1 MTIEIHD
8 KEESNL
14 LSVVPLAML
23 FIDTALKNGNC
34 LVHCVAGRSR
44 SAAIIIAYLI
54 NKCHYSYYEAYDYVK
69 AKRSVVTLNK
79 GFQEQLKAY
88 YESRC
93 DVYVANQILLS
104 QRFNTLS
111 TMYTSR
117 LSLSTVSQL
126 KYPSLQDV
134 AHVQLVIPSSSNSTP
149 VTLPTLRGLQL
160 GYHCRYCNKLLFTN
174 SKYIYISIYIIYL
187 YLYI

>member
-23 FIDTALKNGNC
+23 FIDAALKNGSC

-117 LSLSTVSQL
+117 MSLSTVSTL

-134 AHVQLVIPSSSNSTP
+134 AHVQLVLPSDKNTNSP
-149 VTLPTLRGLQL
+149 ITLPTLRGLQL

-174 SKYIYISIYIIYL
+174 SKYLYIFIYL
-187 YLYI
+187 FQLIN